1 MIDGVVVTTTTSKV
15 IYGDED
21 KQLKDD
27 HVLRYVSIVMS
38 VFKYNLF
45 LLIAISKILWHK
57 ISKQSYFTCY
67 VVLLSLHDL
76 MFLFEFGLRS
86 NIFTPILFNLQYKS
100 IIILLAICG
109 SWNYV

>member
-45 LLIAISKILWHK
+45 LLIVISK
-57 ISKQSYFTCY
+57 SYDIK
-67 VVLLSLHDL
+67 LANNLNLS
-76 MFLFEFGLRS
+76 
-86 NIFTPILFNLQYKS
+86 
-100 IIILLAICG
+100 AI
-109 SWNYV
+109 